1 MERKADADLR
11 EKFLKDYYPQFLGI
25 KLLKLENGRAE
36 VEMKVKNEHLNL
48 FGITHG
54 GVIFSL
60 ADTALGLAS
69 NSSGHSSVALNS
81 NINFIRATRSGEVLR
96 AEAVEVKRTRKT
108 GVYSVKVFDS
118 QNNLVALATGT
129 CYILSDQK

>member
-1 MERKADADLR
+1 MENKIIAELK
-11 EKFLKDYYPQFLGI
+11 EKFLEDRYPQFLGI
-25 KLLKLENGRAE
+25 KLLKLEDGRAE
-36 VEMKVKNEHLNL
+36 VEMVVEKEHLNL

-69 NSSGHSSVALNS
+69 NSSGQNSVALNCS
-81 NINFIRATRSGEVLR
+81 INFIKATKSGEVLR

-108 GVYSVKVFDS
+108 GVYTVNVFDS

-129 CYILSDQK
+129 CYILSNQK

>member
-1 MERKADADLR
+1 MERKGNIDFGG
-11 EKFLKDYYPQFLGI
+11 KFLKDLYPQFLGI
-25 KLLKLENGRAE
+25 KLLKVENGRAE
-36 VEMKVKNEHLNL
+36 VEMEVKKEHLNL

-69 NSSGHSSVALNS
+69 NSSEISSVALNVH
-81 NINFIRATRSGEVLR
+81 INFIRATREGEVLR

-108 GVYSVKVFDS
+108 GIYSVKIFDS

-129 CYILSDQK
+129 CYILSDKK